1 MPKLYTDTPAQDREE
16 STYIRALLAKTRPLS
31 GSEIPDVYWEGR
43 SLIECLALAFEL
55 ADDDYHWDAIN
66 CATVLKFIGVI
77 EPITGH
83 CFCND
88 RSNSEVNATCG
99 FHVILDFM
107 AAELRRVVPQPRSR
121 KRGEA
126 AHG

>member
-1 MPKLYTDTPAQDREE
+1 
-16 STYIRALLAKTRPLS
+16 
-31 GSEIPDVYWEGR
+31 VYWEGR

-88 RSNSEVNATCG
+88 RSTSEVNATCG
-99 FHVILDFM
+99 LHVILDFM
-107 AAELRRVVPQPRSR
+107 AAPLQRVVPRPSRKGRARLQCGCQAARSR
-121 KRGEA
+121 PTWLR
-126 AHG
+126 